1 MEAVV
6 ALAILS
12 LFGIAVLA
20 TLSAQLRTS
29 DQANRLLEA
38 RFLAEDRLTALR
50 MLDHDRLASLPDSLA
65 AGNFPPPF
73 EGYSWTASSTPVPEE
88 FDLFSVDVVVS
99 GYGVAYPLRT
109 LLYRRPTETAVS
121 GQP

>member
-20 TLSAQLRTS
+20 TLASQLRTA

-50 MLDHDRLASLPDSLA
+50 MLDHEGLVRLPDTLA
-65 AGNFPPPF
+65 AGEFPAPF
-73 EGYSWTASSTPVPEE
+73 DEFTWTASSSPVPDE

-99 GYGVAYPLRT
+99 GNGVAYPLRT
-109 LLYRRPTETAVS
+109 LLYRRPSETALE
-121 GQP
+121 GTP